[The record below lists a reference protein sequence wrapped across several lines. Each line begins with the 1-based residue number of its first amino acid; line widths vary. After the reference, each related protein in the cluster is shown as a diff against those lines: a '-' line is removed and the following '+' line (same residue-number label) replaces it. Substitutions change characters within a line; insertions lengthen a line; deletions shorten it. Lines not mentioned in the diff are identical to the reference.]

1 VSAGPDAYPRDTYAA
16 QTPAAGQFGT
26 DTGDASVGQLL
37 SEITADLSALM
48 RKEVELAKA
57 EIKVEASKAGKG
69 AGMLGGAAY
78 AGHMVL
84 LFGTLTLVFAI
95 GSQIGLGWA
104 ALLMTVVWGVIAA
117 VLALRGRD
125 QLRRVHPKPER
136 TVQSLK
142 EDAQWARHPTS

>member
-1 VSAGPDAYPRDTYAA
+1 VSAPYPSDAATHA
-16 QTPAAGQFGT
+16 T
-26 DTGDASVGQLL
+26 DAPTGDVSVGQLM
-37 SEITADLSALM
+37 SEIATDLSALM
-48 RKEVELAKA
+48 RQEVELAKA
-57 EIKVEASKAGKG
+57 EIKIEASKAGRG

-78 AGHMVL
+78 AGHLVL
-84 LFGTLTLVFAI
+84 LFGTLALVFAI

-104 ALLMTVVWGVIAA
+104 ALIMTAVWGVIAA

-136 TVQSLK
+136 TVQTLK

>member
-1 VSAGPDAYPRDTYAA
+1 MGRGGFYAGRP
-16 QTPAAGQFGT
+16 Q
-26 DTGDASVGQLL
+26 V
-37 SEITADLSALM
+37 
-48 RKEVELAKA
+48 
-57 EIKVEASKAGKG
+57 G
-69 AGMLGGAAY
+69 AGILGGAAY

-84 LFGTLTLVFAI
+84 LFGTLALVFAI

-104 ALLMTVVWGVIAA
+104 ALIMTAVWGVIAA

-136 TVQSLK
+136 TVQTLK